1 MVKHGHF
8 TAPPT
13 QPGHRVAL
21 EQYRARAKVYDS
33 ELEPFEPLRL
43 DAIERLRLRPGET
56 VLDVGCGTGLSFAPL
71 LERLGPSGRIVGIEQ
86 CPEMLAKARERVS
99 AAAWDQVSLV
109 PASAEDARWQ
119 GKADAALFHFTHD
132 ILRRPAALDNV
143 LAHLKPGARVVATG
157 LQWAAPW
164 AWPVNLFVMG
174 AALYSVSSLDGMNR
188 PWSELATRLQGFEAR
203 STWMGSIFI
212 ATGTWPGPPGA
223 H

>member
-1 MVKHGHF
+1 MVKHGP

-13 QPGHRVAL
+13 QPARHVAL
-21 EQYRARAKVYDS
+21 ERYRARAHQYDS

-43 DAIERLRLRPGET
+43 EAIERLRLQPGET

-71 LERLGPSGRIVGIEQ
+71 MARLGPGGRIVGIEQ
-86 CPEMLAKARERVS
+86 CPEMMAKARERVA
-99 AAAWDQVSLV
+99 AAAWQHVALEQA
-109 PASAEDARWQ
+109 PAEDARWRGQ
-119 GKADAALFHFTHD
+119 ADAALFHFTHD

-143 LAHLKPGARVVATG
+143 LSHLKPGARVVATG

-174 AALYSVSSLDGMNR
+174 AALYSVSSLDGLAQ
-188 PWSELATRLQGFEAR
+188 PWSELAARLQGFEAHP
-203 STWMGSIFI
+203 TWMGSIFI
-212 ATGTWPGPPGA
+212 ASGTWPGPPGA

>member
-1 MVKHGHF
+1 MVKN
-8 TAPPT
+8 ALPPST
-13 QPGHRVAL
+13 QPVRHLAL
-21 EQYRARAKVYDS
+21 EQYRARASVYDS

-43 DAIERLRLRPGET
+43 EAIERLHLRPGES

-71 LERLGPSGRIVGIEQ
+71 LERLGPGGRIVGIEQ
-86 CPEMLAKARERVS
+86 CPEMMAKARERVD
-99 AAAWDQVSLV
+99 AAAWHQVALV
-109 PASAEDARWQ
+109 PAAAEDARWQ
-119 GKADAALFHFTHD
+119 GQADAALFHFTHD

-188 PWSELATRLQGFEAR
+188 PWSELSTRLQGFEAR
-203 STWMGSIFI
+203 PTWMGSIFI
-212 ATGTWPGPPGA
+212 ATGTWPGSPGA